1 MDEQRTR
8 QGRQHESP
16 LQSERGA
23 TTIGDAIVA
32 KIVGIAAQEVEGVQ
46 MGGGTARAM
55 GGFLD
60 SVPRPRP
67 MSGVGGGS
75 QTRGVSVEVGA
86 EEAAADLSMAVEYG
100 RQIPQT
106 TEAVRNNVINR
117 VENLT
122 GLRVTEVNIT
132 VNDVLFPE
140 EERPQQEQ
148 QQQQVR

>member
-1 MDEQRTR
+1 MGEQRTR
-8 QGRQHESP
+8 QGRQQESP

-23 TTIGDAIVA
+23 TTIGDAVVA

-46 MGGGTARAM
+46 TGGGTARAM

-140 EERPQQEQ
+140 EERQQQEQ
-148 QQQQVR
+148 QQRQVR

>member
-1 MDEQRTR
+1 MGEQRNR

-23 TTIGDAIVA
+23 TTIGDGVVA

-46 MGGGTARAM
+46 TGGGTARAM
-55 GGFLD
+55 GGVLD
-60 SVPRPRP
+60 RMPGAV
-67 MSGVGGGS
+67 SGVGGGS

-86 EEAAADLSMAVEYG
+86 EEAAADLSLAVEYG
-100 RQIPQT
+100 RQIPQI

-148 QQQQVR
+148 QQQQQVR

>member
-1 MDEQRTR
+1 MGEQRTR
-8 QGRQHESP
+8 QGRQQESS

-23 TTIGDAIVA
+23 TTIGDAVVA

-46 MGGGTARAM
+46 TGGGTARAM
-55 GGFLD
+55 GGVLD
-60 SVPRPRP
+60 RMPVAV
-67 MSGVGGGS
+67 SGVGGGS

-100 RQIPQT
+100 RHIPRT

-140 EERPQQEQ
+140 EEQPQQEQ
-148 QQQQVR
+148 QRQVR

>member
-1 MDEQRTR
+1 MGEQRTR
-8 QGRQHESP
+8 QGGQQESP

-23 TTIGDAIVA
+23 TTIGDGVVA

-46 MGGGTARAM
+46 TGGGTARAI
-55 GGFLD
+55 GGVLD
-60 SVPRPRP
+60 RVPGAV
-67 MSGVGGGS
+67 SGVGGGS

-100 RQIPQT
+100 RPIPQT

-140 EERPQQEQ
+140 EEQPQQEPQ
-148 QQQQVR
+148 QRQVR

>member
-23 TTIGDAIVA
+23 TTIGDAVVA

-46 MGGGTARAM
+46 TGGGAARAM

-60 SVPRPRP
+60 RVPGAV
-67 MSGVGGGS
+67 SGVGGGS

-86 EEAAADLSMAVEYG
+86 AEAAADLSLAVEYG
-100 RQIPQT
+100 RAIPPT
-106 TEAVRNNVINR
+106 TGAGRNNVINR
-117 VENLT
+117 GENLT

-140 EERPQQEQ
+140 EEQ
-148 QQQQVR
+148 QQQEPQQRQVR

>member
-1 MDEQRTR
+1 MDEQRAR
-8 QGRQHESP
+8 QGGQQESP

-23 TTIGDAIVA
+23 TTIGDAVVA
-32 KIVGIAAQEVEGVQ
+32 KIFGIAAQEVEGVQ

-75 QTRGVSVEVGA
+75 QTRGVSVEIGA
-86 EEAAADLSMAVEYG
+86 EEAAADLSMAVDYG

-140 EERPQQEQ
+140 EGRPQQEQ
-148 QQQQVR
+148 QQQVR

>member
-8 QGRQHESP
+8 QGRQQESP

-23 TTIGDAIVA
+23 TTIGDAVVA

-46 MGGGTARAM
+46 TGGGTARAI

-60 SVPRPRP
+60 SVPRRI
-67 MSGVGGGS
+67 SGVGGGS

-140 EERPQQEQ
+140 EEQPQQEQ
-148 QQQQVR
+148 QRQVR

>member
-1 MDEQRTR
+1 MGEQRTR
-8 QGRQHESP
+8 QGRQQENP

-23 TTIGDAIVA
+23 TTIGDAVVA

-46 MGGGTARAM
+46 TGGGTARAM

-60 SVPRPRP
+60 RVPGAV
-67 MSGVGGGS
+67 SGVGGGS

-86 EEAAADLSMAVEYG
+86 EETAADLSLAVEYG
-100 RQIPQT
+100 RQIPRT
-106 TEAVRNNVINR
+106 AEAVRNNVINR
-117 VENLT
+117 VESLT

-148 QQQQVR
+148 QRQVR

>member
-1 MDEQRTR
+1 MGEQRTR

-23 TTIGDAIVA
+23 TTIGDAVVA

-46 MGGGTARAM
+46 TGGGTARAM
-55 GGFLD
+55 GGVLD
-60 SVPRPRP
+60 RMPGAV
-67 MSGVGGGS
+67 SGVGGGS

-86 EEAAADLSMAVEYG
+86 EEAAADLSLAVEYG
-100 RQIPQT
+100 RQIPRT

-140 EERPQQEQ
+140 EEQPQQE
-148 QQQQVR
+148 

>member
-1 MDEQRTR
+1 MGEQRTR
-8 QGRQHESP
+8 QGRQQQSP
-16 LQSERGA
+16 LQGERGA
-23 TTIGDAIVA
+23 TSIGDAVVA

-46 MGGGTARAM
+46 TGGGTARAI
-55 GGFLD
+55 GGLLD
-60 SVPRPRP
+60 SVPGPV
-67 MSGVGGGS
+67 SGVGGGS

-106 TEAVRNNVINR
+106 TEAVRNNVIDR

-148 QQQQVR
+148 QQQVQ

>member
-8 QGRQHESP
+8 QGRQQQSP

-23 TTIGDAIVA
+23 TTIGDAVVA
-32 KIVGIAAQEVEGVQ
+32 KIVGIATQEVEGVQ
-46 MGGGTARAM
+46 TGGGTARAI
-55 GGFLD
+55 GGLLD
-60 SVPRPRP
+60 SVPGPI
-67 MSGVGGGS
+67 SGVGGGS

-86 EEAAADLSMAVEYG
+86 EEAAADLSMAIEYG

-132 VNDVLFPE
+132 VRAPRRDVP
-140 EERPQQEQ
+140 
-148 QQQQVR
+148 

>member
-1 MDEQRTR
+1 VDEQRTR
-8 QGRQHESP
+8 QGRQQESP

-23 TTIGDAIVA
+23 ITIGDAVVA

-46 MGGGTARAM
+46 TGGGTARAI
-55 GGFLD
+55 GGLLE
-60 SVPRPRP
+60 SVPRPI
-67 MSGVGGGS
+67 SGVGGGS
-75 QTRGVSVEVGA
+75 QTHGVSVEVGA

-148 QQQQVR
+148 QQRQVR

>member
-1 MDEQRTR
+1 MGEQRTR
-8 QGRQHESP
+8 QARQQESP
-16 LQSERGA
+16 LQGERGA
-23 TTIGDAIVA
+23 TTIGDAVVA

-46 MGGGTARAM
+46 PGGGTARAI

-60 SVPRPRP
+60 SVPGRV
-67 MSGVGGGS
+67 SGVGGGS

-86 EEAAADLSMAVEYG
+86 EEAAADLSLAVEYG
-100 RQIPQT
+100 RQIPRT
-106 TEAVRNNVINR
+106 TQAVRNNVINR

-140 EERPQQEQ
+140 EEQPQQEQ
-148 QQQQVR
+148 QRQVR

>member
-1 MDEQRTR
+1 MGEQRTR
-8 QGRQHESP
+8 QGRQQESP

-23 TTIGDAIVA
+23 TSIGDAVVA

-55 GGFLD
+55 GGVLD
-60 SVPRPRP
+60 RVPGAV
-67 MSGVGGGS
+67 SGVGGGS

-86 EEAAADLSMAVEYG
+86 EEVAADLSMAVEYG

-122 GLRVTEVNIT
+122 GLRVTEVTIT

-148 QQQQVR
+148 QRQVR

>member
-8 QGRQHESP
+8 QGSQQESP

-23 TTIGDAIVA
+23 TTIGDAVVA

-46 MGGGTARAM
+46 TGGGTARAI

-60 SVPRPRP
+60 SVSRP
-67 MSGVGGGS
+67 MSGVGSGS

-117 VENLT
+117 VETLT

-140 EERPQQEQ
+140 EEQPQQEQ
-148 QQQQVR
+148 QQIR

>member
-1 MDEQRTR
+1 MGEQRTR
-8 QGRQHESP
+8 QGRQQESA

-23 TTIGDAIVA
+23 TTIGDAVVA

-60 SVPRPRP
+60 SVPRPT
-67 MSGVGGGS
+67 SGGGGGS

-100 RQIPQT
+100 RPIPRT

-140 EERPQQEQ
+140 EERQQQQ

>member
-1 MDEQRTR
+1 MDEQRAR
-8 QGRQHESP
+8 QGGQQESP

-23 TTIGDAIVA
+23 TTIGDAVVA

-75 QTRGVSVEVGA
+75 QTRGVSVEIGA
-86 EEAAADLSMAVEYG
+86 EEAAADLSMAVDYG

-106 TEAVRNNVINR
+106 TEAARNNVINR

-140 EERPQQEQ
+140 EGRPQQEQ
-148 QQQQVR
+148 QQQVR

>member
-1 MDEQRTR
+1 
-8 QGRQHESP
+8 
-16 LQSERGA
+16 
-23 TTIGDAIVA
+23 VA

-100 RQIPQT
+100 RPIPQT

-148 QQQQVR
+148 QQQVR